1 MLCAVAIAAGVGFVL
16 VVLVGDRYLDVVGK
30 TDYTLL
36 SAAILVLLVGLSYA
50 FAGLLGIGAFA
61 AATVVGL
68 IPPNFGARRVHLI
81 GVLIG
86 PLILG

>member
-1 MLCAVAIAAGVGFVL
+1 MVTLAALPSFDLGFTFVALVL
-16 VVLVGDRYLDVVGK
+16 SV
-30 TDYTLL
+30 
-36 SAAILVLLVGLSYA
+36 AILVLLVGLSYA

-68 IPPNFGARRVHLI
+68 IPPKFGARRVHLMD
-81 GVLIG
+81 VLIG